1 MFLDMKKKLACEN
14 SFCPNLVHDTPRVIS
29 SRHSS
34 LQVVQFGLHARMPE
48 ISSKP
53 IFAPP
58 PPPDECRFRIK
69 DSSISNSR
77 KIGMQDF
84 FGSKAQNFLL
94 APLKLDI
101 LAFFRTFAPPPS
113 NFLEILGHA
122 SPKVFLLRRPQMG
135 AKEARKNGALSSL
148 GDSYNGSLSQPDAPL
163 LQGKCFVTKTFISQ
177 NAVKFFEK
185 TSTN

>member
-48 ISSKP
+48 IPSKP

-58 PPPDECRFRIK
+58 PGRMPLQNQRFIHFKQQKNR
-69 DSSISNSR
+69 DV
-77 KIGMQDF
+77 GF
-84 FGSKAQNFLL
+84 FRLEGSKLPFGPIKAGYFSIFSDFC
-94 APLKLDI
+94 P
-101 LAFFRTFAPPPS
+101 PPPS